1 MEEGFILSNKFRKM
15 IFDDIASGERDISL
29 ISKKNHIPQKVAREV
44 ADEMVNLGVLERRE
58 GFYYLTKEGEKLAEK
73 LRNR

>member
-1 MEEGFILSNKFRKM
+1 M